1 MKTKLLSF
9 LVVLMAFVMVANA
22 QDLVIA
28 DFEDKIIGDTRWII
42 ALIKHKHNT
51 MNVSDVQ

>member
-22 QDLVIA
+22 QDFVIA
-28 DFEDKIIGDTRWII
+28 DFEDKADR
-42 ALIKHKHNT
+42 KS
-51 MNVSDVQ
+51 VV